1 MLKQVPYH
9 LHTWRL
15 NRTDQRPRAWGGQNG
30 SMWANCLKRKFYKGL
45 RHWCSVLHLVLSLQR
60 GDPAHNRVGWE
71 GGKLVGQKVPP
82 ITLWQKGSLWRGLGP
97 CRDLF
102 GVLRPYWYFR
112 VPFFSVLTT
121 FMWRISIQ
129 SAMQSA
135 WIQQWVNMVCLW
147 WVISCMI
154 YNVYYTIHI
163 VLPGCT
169 VDKFLVQILFRN
181 SSSIFTFRP

>member
-9 LHTWRL
+9 LHTWWL

-112 VPFFSVLTT
+112 VPGSVFWLHLCGECQFSLQCRVHEYSNELT
-121 FMWRISIQ
+121 WS
-129 SAMQSA
+129 
-135 WIQQWVNMVCLW
+135 VC
-147 WVISCMI
+147 
-154 YNVYYTIHI
+154 
-163 VLPGCT
+163 
-169 VDKFLVQILFRN
+169 DE
-181 SSSIFTFRP
+181 